1 MSSTFS
7 GISTALSSLIAQR
20 TALDVAGQNVANANT
35 PGYTRQRA
43 DLGAVTGT
51 QVPSM
56 FATNN
61 GVGTGVQ
68 VTGIS
73 RASDPFLDA
82 KLRTQTSGAA
92 SLAALAGAYSTLESG
107 LGEPGGSGLSS
118 QLQTF
123 WNDWHDVSNAP
134 DTLSTRSVLLD
145 DARQTVDTIHAQYTS
160 IATQWGDARTATS
173 SLVDQ
178 TNTLAAN
185 VADLNQRI
193 LDITNN
199 GGSANEL
206 ADQRDQALT
215 QLAGLVGATPQARQD
230 GQVDVY
236 VGGNALVFGSSSH
249 ALALTGAQVFS
260 QAAGYAT
267 DGTPTTPQDVHL
279 EWADSPGQRVTPT
292 GGTVAGQLMVLAPA
306 AADGSGTGGVLTE
319 AARRLDQVAT
329 TLATDV
335 NTLHAGATTVSGA
348 TGGAF
353 FTPLDPSDPTFGGGT
368 APGPAALRIS
378 VALTTADQVAV
389 AAPGAGAYDA
399 SIGQKIAAL
408 GSSTT
413 GADAVWSQAV
423 VEIGDRSAAATSR
436 SSVAESARASAEQE
450 QLGNASVDT
459 DQETVNMIA
468 TQRSYQAAARVLTTL
483 DDMLDTL
490 INKTGLVGR

>member
-20 TALDVAGQNVANANT
+20 TALDVAGQNIANANT

-43 DLGAVTGT
+43 DLGAVTGS

-56 FATNN
+56 FATSD

-92 SLAALAGAYSTLESG
+92 TLAALSGAYSTLESG
-107 LGEPGGSGLSS
+107 LGEPGGSGLSA

-123 WNDWHDVSNAP
+123 WNAWHDVSNAP
-134 DTLSTRSVLLD
+134 DTGSTRSVLLD
-145 DARQTVDTIHAQYTS
+145 DGRQLVDTLHTQYTN
-160 IATQWGDARTATS
+160 IATQWSDARTTTS

-178 TNTLAAN
+178 TNALATN

-215 QLAGLVGATPQARQD
+215 QLAGLVGATVQSRQD

-236 VGGNALVFGSSSH
+236 VGGNALVFGASSR
-249 ALALTGAQVFS
+249 ALALGGAQVFS

-279 EWADSPGQRVTPT
+279 EWADTPGQRVVPT

-306 AADGSGTGGVLTE
+306 AADGSGTGGVLAE
-319 AARRLDQVAT
+319 AAQRLDQVAT
-329 TLATDV
+329 RLATDV
-335 NTLHAGATTVSGA
+335 NTLHAGAQTVAGSN
-348 TGGAF
+348 GGAF
-353 FTPLDPSDPTFGGGT
+353 FTPLDPSDPTWTSGPT
-368 APGPAALRIS
+368 HGPAALQIS

-399 SIGQKIAAL
+399 SIGQQIAAL
-408 GSSTT
+408 GTSTT

-423 VEIGDRSAAATSR
+423 VEIGNRSAAAASR
-436 SSVAESARASAEQE
+436 SSVAESARASAEQD

-459 DQETVNMIA
+459 DQETVGMIA